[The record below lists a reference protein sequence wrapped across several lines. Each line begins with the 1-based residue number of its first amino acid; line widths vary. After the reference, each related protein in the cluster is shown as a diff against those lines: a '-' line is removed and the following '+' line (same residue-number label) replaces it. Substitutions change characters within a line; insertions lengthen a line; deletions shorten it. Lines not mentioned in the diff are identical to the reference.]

1 MEDAGGRQA
10 NHPNRLRQRLAEP
23 VDSTTADDLLSR
35 WFQADIIVR
44 VGLGPPPGLIPGLI
58 TDPRLPGRLRGAL
71 GEALLAGASAEARR
85 GEPCPWDP
93 PCALDVLW
101 GETGP
106 VRRGVE
112 IPRPFVVRVDPDPPD
127 DARIT
132 LSLFGFATD
141 WAEGVAEALV
151 RALRAGVGSGV
162 DGARLTLEPGRRDI
176 VTPEPPTPV
185 MPEVLGPGLG
195 SVALDVRTPLVLRR
209 KSALV
214 LDPLALLTSL
224 SRRAEG
230 FARWHD
236 TALTVDGGALAETA
250 AALTLDGQELRPAG
264 WTRGSARQPGRGI
277 PVTGVV
283 GRLVLRGP
291 PEALARAGAL
301 LALGGRFG
309 AGGHAAQGMG
319 RYDIERGA

>member
-1 MEDAGGRQA
+1 MEGSDARWTTR
-10 NHPNRLRQRLAEP
+10 PNRLRQRLAAP
-23 VDSTTADDLLSR
+23 LDHATADDLLAR
-35 WFQADIIVR
+35 WFQADIVVR
-44 VGLGPPPGLIPGLI
+44 LGPGLTPDRI

-71 GEALLAGASAEARR
+71 GDALLAGASAEARA
-85 GEPCPWDP
+85 EQPCPWDP

-101 GETGP
+101 GETGTM
-106 VRRGVE
+106 RRGVE
-112 IPRPFVVRVDPDPPD
+112 IPRPFVIRVDPDPPD
-127 DARIT
+127 GARVT

-141 WAEGVAEALV
+141 WAEGVA
-151 RALRAGVGSGV
+151 
-162 DGARLTLEPGRRDI
+162 D
-176 VTPEPPTPV
+176 
-185 MPEVLGPGLG
+185 
-195 SVALDVRTPLVLRR
+195 
-209 KSALV
+209 ALV
-214 LDPLALLTSL
+214 LDPLAMLTSL

-236 TALTVDGGALAETA
+236 TALTVDGDALAETA
-250 AALTLDGQELRPAG
+250 SALTLDGQGLSPAG

-301 LALGGRFG
+301 LALGSRFG

-319 RYDIERGA
+319 RYDVDRGG

>member
-1 MEDAGGRQA
+1 MEGSDARWTT
-10 NHPNRLRQRLAEP
+10 HPNRLRQRLAAP
-23 VDSTTADDLLSR
+23 LDHATADDLLAR
-35 WFQADIIVR
+35 WFQAEIVAR
-44 VGLGPPPGLIPGLI
+44 LGPGLSPDRI

-71 GEALLAGASAEARR
+71 GDALLEGASAEARA
-85 GEPCPWDP
+85 EQPCPWDP

-101 GETGP
+101 GETGS

-112 IPRPFVVRVDPDPPD
+112 IPRPFVIRVDPDPPD
-127 DARIT
+127 GGRVT

-141 WAEGVAEALV
+141 WAEGVADALV
-151 RALRAGVGSGV
+151 RALRGGLGGGA
-162 DGARLTLEPGRRDI
+162 DGARLTLEPRHRAI
-176 VTPEPPTPV
+176 VTPEPPAPV
-185 MPEVLGPGLG
+185 MPEVVEPGLG
-195 SVALDVRTPLVLRR
+195 VVALTVRTPLVLRR
-209 KSALV
+209 RSALV

-236 TALTVDGGALAETA
+236 TALTVDGDALAETA
-250 AALTLDGQELRPAG
+250 SALTLDGQGLSPAG
-264 WTRGSARQPGRGI
+264 WTRGSARQPGRSI

-301 LALGGRFG
+301 LALGSRFG

-319 RYDIERGA
+319 RYDIDRGA